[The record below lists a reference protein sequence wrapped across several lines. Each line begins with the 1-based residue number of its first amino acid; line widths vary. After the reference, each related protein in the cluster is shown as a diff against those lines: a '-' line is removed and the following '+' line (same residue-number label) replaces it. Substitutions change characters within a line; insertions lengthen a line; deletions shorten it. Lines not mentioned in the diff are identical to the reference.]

1 MSGRVW
7 CVQLLPYIKIYQ
19 CIGSNKY
26 FFKHLCLLNNWTHL
40 K

>member
-19 CIGSNKY
+19 CIDLNNY
-26 FFKHLCLLNNWTHL
+26 FHKHLYLLNNWTHL

>member
-19 CIGSNKY
+19 CIGLNNY
-26 FFKHLCLLNNWTHL
+26 FYKHLYLLNNWTHL